1 MEDNRN
7 NNGRGNVP
15 LIQGDGTAID
25 GLHYSV
31 DSHDASNFN
40 NTTNSNNMSN
50 SNNNTTN
57 NFYQQSEGQRLADAK
72 KEYLNFCRLKIK
84 DGLIS
89 PQIRRELDDLGVK
102 LSLEADVMYAIE
114 QSVKNTS
121 STKEILSEVDRTYLS
136 LVMRKVES
144 NASNMSDVLQK
155 MEAMAQKV
163 EQENVQYWY
172 YLLLAIEDSS
182 LCIKRYD
189 ERKCDNYWQ
198 SYWTFM
204 ACLRNGLL
212 SKAGLVLADLE
223 KWEYSIDNI
232 KLLQCAELMYSYFN
246 GKGTVDDKS
255 LALNILKECYSFHH
269 LLEDFQN
276 VLEHLMKCEN
286 KKIVL
291 SKVPKVNYY
300 LRLFGVKPI
309 SSILSD
315 KEIQS
320 FDTANKK
327 KGIYNFSNEE
337 QPQISEE
344 ALDLIH
350 RVHRGVEIMNGKN
363 PGDPTIVDKL
373 KIKWKRNKKKIYIIL
388 IAVVLFVVGKNL
400 FTDETKTSIPKVDT
414 AAINVEKEIEQNQ
427 KTNNKST
434 KSNIG
439 ASIESKTLST
449 KKNEKNNSSS
459 TTKEAKEKA
468 TSASVQS
475 ITEKPVVVELTADDY
490 VKKGLASTFD
500 DAKALDYFL
509 KAVAKGSNEANL
521 HIGHLYYN
529 GGSEISKNYATAFDY
544 YMKAATKGLV
554 EAQYMVGKMYRNG
567 QGVPKDLNSAKDW
580 LRKASS
586 QGHTEAIRLLNSI

>member
-7 NNGRGNVP
+7 NNGRGNTP

-50 SNNNTTN
+50 SNNSTTN

-72 KEYLNFCRLKIK
+72 KDYLNFCRIKIK

-102 LSLEADVMYAIE
+102 LSLETDVMYAIE

-121 STKEILSEVDRTYLS
+121 STKEILSEVDRTYLN
-136 LVMRKVES
+136 LVLRKVES

-155 MEAMAQKV
+155 MKAMAQKV
-163 EQENVQYWY
+163 EQEEVQYWY

-212 SKAGLVLADLE
+212 AKAGLVLADLE

-232 KLLQCAELMYSYFN
+232 KLLQCAELIYSYFN

-255 LALNILKECYSFHH
+255 LSLSILKECYSFHY

-276 VLEHLMKCEN
+276 VLEHLMRCEN

-300 LRLFGVKPI
+300 LRLFGVKP
-309 SSILSD
+309 SSIQND
-315 KEIQS
+315 KEIHS
-320 FDTANKK
+320 FNTNKK
-327 KGIYNFSNEE
+327 KEGIYTFSSGE
-337 QPQISEE
+337 QPQVSEE

-350 RVHRGVEIMNGKN
+350 QVHQGVEIMNGN
-363 PGDPTIVDKL
+363 DPGDATIVDKL
-373 KIKWKRNKKKIYIIL
+373 KIKWKRNKKKILIIL
-388 IAVVLFVVGKNL
+388 MAVVLFVVGKNL
-400 FTDETKTSIPKVDT
+400 LTSETETSIPKVDT
-414 AAINVEKEIEQNQ
+414 AAIKVEKEIEQNK
-427 KTNNKST
+427 KTNNKSK

-439 ASIESKTLST
+439 ASIDSKTLNT
-449 KKNEKNNSSS
+449 KKNEKNTSSS
-459 TTKEAKEKA
+459 TTKTVKEKA

-475 ITEKPVVVELTADDY
+475 VTEKPVVVELTADDY
-490 VKKGLASTFD
+490 MKKGLASSFD

-509 KAVAKGSNEANL
+509 KADAKGSNEANL

-529 GGSEISKNYATAFDY
+529 GGSEIRKNYATAFDY
-544 YMKAATKGLV
+544 YMKAATKGIV

-567 QGVPKDLNSAKDW
+567 QGVPKDLNSAKNW
-580 LRKASS
+580 LMKASS
-586 QGHTEAIRLLNSI
+586 QGHAEAKRLLNSI